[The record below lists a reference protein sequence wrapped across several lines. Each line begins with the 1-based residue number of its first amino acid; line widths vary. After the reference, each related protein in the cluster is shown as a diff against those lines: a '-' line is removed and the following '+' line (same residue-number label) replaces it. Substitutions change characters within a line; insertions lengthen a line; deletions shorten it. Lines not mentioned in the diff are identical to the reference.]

1 MNLKVQIT
9 PNNKRGLEIKN
20 PVIAASGTVG
30 YGVEYAKLVDINKLG
45 AIICK
50 GTTLKP
56 RSGNA
61 QPRIFETASGVL
73 NSIGL
78 ENIGIDALIKEK
90 APIWAKWK
98 VPVVVNIAG
107 ENVDEYAEL
116 AYKLD
121 SVKGISGIEVNIS
134 CPNVARGGMEFGTNP
149 RDAAAVTKA
158 VKGHTS
164 LPAIVKLSPNVTDI
178 VEIASAVEQ
187 AGADAISLINTLRGM
202 AIDIKVKKPFLGGV
216 AGGLSGPAVKP
227 VALYMVYRVSSA
239 VKVPIIGGGGIA
251 SANDAIEFIMAGAS
265 AVWLS
270 TAIMV
275 NPAAPLE
282 VIDGIAG
289 YMKREGL
296 KDVSQL
302 VGVAKS
308 A

>member
-1 MNLKVQIT
+1 MNLKVQIA
-9 PNNKRGLEIKN
+9 PKNKRGLEIKN

-30 YGVEYAKLVDINKLG
+30 YGMEYAKLIDIESLG

-56 RSGNA
+56 RVGNA

-90 APIWAKWK
+90 APVWAKWK
-98 VPVVVNIAG
+98 VPVIVNIAG
-107 ENVDEYAEL
+107 ESVDEYAEL

-121 SVKGISGIEVNIS
+121 SVKGVSGIEVNIS

-149 RDAAAVTKA
+149 RDATAVTKA

-164 LPAIVKLSPNVTDI
+164 LPVIVKLSPNVTDI

-187 AGADAISLINTLRGM
+187 AGADAISLINTLRGL
-202 AIDIKVKKPFLGGV
+202 AIDIKTKKPFLGGV
-216 AGGLSGPAVKP
+216 TGGLSGPAVKP

-251 SANDAIEFIMAGAS
+251 CANDAIEFIMAGAS

-270 TAIMV
+270 TAVMV
-275 NPAAPLE
+275 NPAAPIE
-282 VIDGIAG
+282 VLDGIVG
-289 YMKREGL
+289 YMKKEGL
-296 KDVSQL
+296 KDISQL